1 MNLIKKIRKEQ
12 LLSVKF
18 ISETLGITQKTYKRF
33 ENNEITLN
41 KEKLTLLYKLLG
53 VTTEDLTRIKKEK
66 NLTNDEIEI
75 NKLKNYIN

>member
-12 LLSVKF
+12 HLSTKF
-18 ISETLGITQKTYKRF
+18 VSQMLNLTQKTYKRF

-41 KEKLTLLYKLLG
+41 KEKVTLLYKLLG

-66 NLTNDEIEI
+66 NLTKDEIEI
-75 NKLKNYIN
+75 SKLKNYIK